1 MTRASMQRLTARQ
14 QRFVDEYL
22 VDLNATRAAI
32 RAGYS
37 ARTADRIGPELLGKT
52 CVSAAI
58 SAAKAARAEKV
69 RMDSERVLQRLVDMA
84 EADLAD
90 LYDDQGNLLHPNQWP
105 EVWRQGLVVGVETF
119 TVPKG
124 VGPDGKIEYAE
135 VRKVR
140 FADRLRVLELIG
152 KHVNVGAFREQ
163 VGLSNPEGGPVQVE
177 DKSTAKLAALLAKLQ
192 ARRAGIS

>member
-1 MTRASMQRLTARQ
+1 MTLASMQRLTARQ

-22 VDLNATRAAI
+22 IDLNATRAAI

-58 SAAKAARAEKV
+58 SAAKVARAENV
-69 RMDSERVLQRLVDMA
+69 RMDSERVLQRLVEMA

-90 LYDDQGNLLHPNQWP
+90 LYDDQGDLLHPNQWP
-105 EVWRQGLVVGVETF
+105 EVWRQGLVAGVETF
-119 TVPKG
+119 MVPKG
-124 VGPDGKIEYAE
+124 QDADGKVVYAE

-140 FADRLRVLELIG
+140 LADRTKLIELIG
-152 KHVNVGAFREQ
+152 KHVQVSAFREQ
-163 VGLSNPEGGPVQVE
+163 VGLSDPQGGPVQVAVAVE
-177 DKSTAKLAALLAKLQ
+177 LPALKKALERVR
-192 ARRAGIS
+192 ARQKE